1 MSLPLL
7 KERGFLRK
15 IMIRTELCHRV
26 FDSSAD
32 PYITQKGV
40 VLCRSGIQMYH
51 KSELNWDSLGT
62 PKEDKEWYREYR
74 PANVVV
80 KAKDL
85 CKSLP
90 VTKEHPSDWVTPDNW
105 KELAGGT
112 TDNDVEVVALDGES
126 EGEIGLQSDVTFYDR
141 DLHSY
146 YEEGNRETSLG
157 YTCKKHLVDNPDEVG
172 YDIILDEITEVNHLA
187 ITKAGRGGSSV
198 AVIDSIIGGL
208 KPMRTGIFAWLAK
221 QKQKDSAPAS
231 FGAQVMEALK
241 TSKGETEEEL
251 AKEMQGVMDS
261 LAVCKDSEGKTTL
274 IDTVKDCFDNKEKA
288 LANEEELTKALDS
301 MYVSVSGDS
310 LGEIAKAFTAVTGN
324 AEKKT
329 LDAEPTENKDYEESN
344 EDSEEE
350 KKDEENNKDACKDEE
365 KKDEEKKDEEKN
377 KDSLPEVLTKE
388 DVVAIVKDS
397 VNEAVAKA
405 VKEALGVANKDSM
418 PNGIEDDV
426 NKDSAV
432 NVCFDYSSFLDK

>member
-1 MSLPLL
+1 
-7 KERGFLRK
+7 
-15 IMIRTELCHRV
+15 MIRTELCHRV